1 MPRPPR
7 PRAAAPHGARRS
19 QRRITAG
26 DPTKMLGRDA
36 TQAGSL
42 SSVTIPR
49 PGHAVEPAAGPELLM
64 MMAPGSDLWTS
75 TEKEGRRERG
85 RRRAFACCARATCPG
100 RSPCPRP
107 GGLDHHDHHDHRNPP
122 AHLRIA
128 QRRHPPARLT
138 NRVTSRIGTAR

>member
-26 DPTKMLGRDA
+26 DPTKMLGRAA

-49 PGHAVEPAAGPELLM
+49 PGHAVEPVAVPELLM
-64 MMAPGSDLWTS
+64 MMAPGSDLWNG
-75 TEKEGRRERG
+75 EREGGAALSLLRG
-85 RRRAFACCARATCPG
+85 ALSLSASWRA
-100 RSPCPRP
+100 
-107 GGLDHHDHHDHRNPP
+107 
-122 AHLRIA
+122 
-128 QRRHPPARLT
+128 
-138 NRVTSRIGTAR
+138 

>member
-26 DPTKMLGRDA
+26 DPTKMLGRAA

-85 RRRAFACCARATCPG
+85 RRRAFACCARAQLAGALLSRVLAGLTTMTTMTTAIPQPTRG
-100 RSPCPRP
+100 SPS
-107 GGLDHHDHHDHRNPP
+107 GGT
-122 AHLRIA
+122 HLHA
-128 QRRHPPARLT
+128 
-138 NRVTSRIGTAR
+138 

>member
-75 TEKEGRRERG
+75 TEKEGRRERA
-85 RRRAFACCARATCPG
+85 RRRAFACCAWATAAGPLTL
-100 RSPCPRP
+100 SHPRP
-107 GGLDHHDHHDHRNPP
+107 GGLDHHDHHDHRKVVRC
-122 AHLRIA
+122 A
-128 QRRHPPARLT
+128 
-138 NRVTSRIGTAR
+138 